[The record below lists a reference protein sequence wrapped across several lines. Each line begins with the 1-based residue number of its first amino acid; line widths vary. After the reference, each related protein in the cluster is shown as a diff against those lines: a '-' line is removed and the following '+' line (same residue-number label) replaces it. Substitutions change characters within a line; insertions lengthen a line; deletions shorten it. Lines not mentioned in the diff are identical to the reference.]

1 MDNILIDITDFK
13 SDLDIDK
20 KLYNKAYIVSS
31 IKYKNLRIDYIKIN
45 SKYIN
50 EIKENVNKKSN
61 IFLLTLKKI
70 RNIEYKYKIKSLEK
84 ILKNYENQTAILS
97 NNIYNKPYYIE
108 YISEILSNCNL
119 KELKLEN
126 TMNNNSIKIVEKY
139 ISEEV
144 IDINKLKILW
154 MINDLESIDIT
165 KLLEYIE
172 KFKYLDI
179 LSKHTNKMMLTKISN
194 INKEYGT
201 AINVIK
207 KRNIVEYNIYINFD
221 MSDIDKNEYI
231 YNSNKKILN
240 IQNSDEDIFNP
251 LYISYIKN
259 IENIRIIDKN
269 LINKFSKL
277 NLGYLSSYIIE

>member
-20 KLYNKAYIVSS
+20 KLYNKAYIVSN
-31 IKYKNLRIDYIKIN
+31 IKYKNLNTDYIKIN

-61 IFLLTLKKI
+61 VFLLTLKKI

-179 LSKHTNKMMLTKISN
+179 LSKHTNKMMLTKILN

-231 YNSNKKILN
+231 YNSSKKIIN
-240 IQNSDEDIFNP
+240 IKNSDEDIFNP

-259 IENIRIIDKN
+259 IDNIRNIDKN
-269 LINKFSKL
+269 LIGKFSKL
-277 NLGYLSSYIIE
+277 NLGYLLSYIIE